1 MKIGLIKGNK
11 IKIGLIKGRHE
22 IPQVERKYIFKE
34 DIDPIDVDGAQLKAF
49 NVLSEIKAKDPQ
61 TWLDIYV
68 TGLTMALIAT
78 LNAARQLD
86 LNVTLYHFDRET
98 GKYFPQAVL

>member
-1 MKIGLIKGNK
+1 MKIGLV
-11 IKIGLIKGRHE
+11 KGRHE
-22 IPQVERKYIFKE
+22 IPQVQGKYIFEE
-34 DIDPIDVDGAQLKAF
+34 DINPVDVEGTQLKAF
-49 NVLSEIKAKDPQ
+49 NVLSEIKENDPQ

-98 GKYFPQAVL
+98 GEYFPQAVI

>member
-1 MKIGLIKGNK
+1 M
-11 IKIGLIKGRHE
+11 KIGLIKGRHD
-22 IPQVERKYIFKE
+22 IPQVQGNYIFEE
-34 DIDPIDVDGAQLKAF
+34 DIDPVDVDGTQIKAF

-78 LNAARQLD
+78 LNVARQLD

-98 GKYFPQAVL
+98 GKYFPQTVL